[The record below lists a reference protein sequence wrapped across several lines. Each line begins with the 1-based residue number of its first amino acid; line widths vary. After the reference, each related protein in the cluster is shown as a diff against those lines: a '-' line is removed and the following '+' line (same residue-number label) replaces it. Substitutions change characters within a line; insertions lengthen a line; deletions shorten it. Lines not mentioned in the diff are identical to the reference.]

1 MNRMKLMFN
10 PQDEDEVYKVKK
22 MLKAHEYSSTLHEIY
37 ELCKRQLK
45 HSDCENVE
53 QLVYLIEQI
62 KGLASEYE

>member
-1 MNRMKLMFN
+1 MNLSFN

-45 HSDCENVE
+45 HSDCENIE
-53 QLVYLIEQI
+53 ELVDVIEQI
-62 KGLASEYE
+62 KALASEYE